1 MGIKD
6 RLAHAWN
13 AFKGKDYIGTQN
25 RVIGPAYSFRPDQ
38 YKFNTYNEK
47 SIVTAV
53 LTRFAID
60 CSMVNVEHAR
70 VDENEN
76 YVEMIKSKL
85 NTCLKLDANV
95 DQTGRAFMLDAV
107 YSLLDEGVVA
117 IVPVET
123 DIDPKKTTGYDVL
136 ELRVGKVIQ
145 WYPKD
150 VQVRVFNEE
159 KGINEDIILPKK
171 MVGLPEN
178 PFYQIM
184 NEPNSTV
191 KRVTRILNKLDILN
205 EHNSSGKLDLIIQ
218 LPYDLKSPARQQR
231 AEQRLK
237 MLENQL
243 EGKKYGIAYIDS
255 TERVTQINRAIENN
269 MLQQVEYFMK
279 LLYQQFGISERVMS
293 GEASEEEMMVYYDR
307 VVNPILASIT
317 EEMTR
322 KFLSKTARSQRQVI
336 WYFRDPFDLIPVG
349 KVAEI
354 ADTFIRNE
362 ILTKNEVRGL
372 IGFKPSDDP
381 AADQLQNP
389 NLYPTEEG
397 GFQNGGEMI
406 DPMASPEEVAD
417 VQGEIDSLDEY
428 DAELDELEKSLS
440 QSAFTA
446 YDKFLSQSGIAFN
459 ELDERSLDFY
469 LKHYASKYYDPVYA
483 HEYYEKHKKLK
494 GRSSLSEKGKE
505 VADYVTK
512 KMNEE
517 RDKEVSSS
525 KSKTTRSLESAR
537 NKHSSTVESSRNTRD
552 RNIEAKKNA
561 TQQAVENHK
570 AQMDNQI
577 QQLRDQLASWGK
589 SGLKGK
595 SKEVRQKIARLRE
608 ENNEAKAKLQEELSS
623 YSYSEREAHS
633 TRSASSKSEYDTSS
647 SSIKESG
654 AKEVADIKSKYE
666 DRLATEMGK
675 IMKEYPAEAKS
686 KKGENDSEIAALRK
700 MIEEGYKKRKGGK

>member
-13 AFKGKDYIGTQN
+13 AFKGNDYISTQN
-25 RVIGPAYSFRPDQ
+25 RVTGPAYSFRPDQ
-38 YKFNTYNEK
+38 YHFNTYNEK

-53 LTRFAID
+53 LTRIAID
-60 CSMVNVEHAR
+60 CSMVNIEHAR

-76 YVEMIKSKL
+76 YVGMIKSKL
-85 NTCLKLDANV
+85 NDCLKIDANV

-117 IVPVET
+117 IVPVEP
-123 DIDPKKTTGYDVL
+123 DINPKMTSGFDVTK
-136 ELRVGKVIQ
+136 LRTGKVLQ

-150 VQVRVFNEE
+150 VQVRVFNED
-159 KGINEDIILPKK
+159 KGIAEDIILPKK
-171 MVGLPEN
+171 MVCLPEN

-205 EHNSSGKLDLIIQ
+205 EQNTSGKLALIIQ
-218 LPYDLKSPARQQR
+218 LPYDLKSPARQER
-231 AEQRLK
+231 AEHRRKLIEQ
-237 MLENQL
+237 QL
-243 EGKKYGIAYIDS
+243 AGSKYGIAYIDS
-255 TERVTQINRAIENN
+255 TERITQINRAIENN
-269 MLQQVEYFMK
+269 MLSQVEYFMK
-279 LLYQQFGISERVMS
+279 LLYSQFGISENVMN
-293 GEASEEEMMVYYDR
+293 GTADEEEMAIYYDR
-307 VVNPILASIT
+307 VVNPIMASIS

-322 KFLSKTARSQRQVI
+322 KFLSKTARTQKQVV

-389 NLYPTEEG
+389 NLYPTE
-397 GFQNGGEMI
+397 GGEMM
-406 DPMASPEEVAD
+406 DPMASEEEVAD
-417 VQGEIDSLDEY
+417 VQSEIDSLDEY
-428 DAELDELEKSLS
+428 DAQLDELENSLS
-440 QSAFTA
+440 QSAFAA
-446 YDKFLSQSGIAFN
+446 YDNFLSQSGIGFN
-459 ELDERSLDFY
+459 DLTESEFSSY
-469 LKHYASKYYDPVYA
+469 IQHYASKYYDPVYA

-494 GRSSLSEKGKE
+494 GRNHLSEKGKE

-512 KMNEE
+512 KINEE
-517 RDKEVSSS
+517 RDKEISSS
-525 KSKTTRSLESAR
+525 KSKTSRSLESAK

-561 TQQAVENHK
+561 TKQAVENHK

-577 QQLRDQLASWGK
+577 QQLRDQLATWGK

-608 ENNEAKAKLQEELSS
+608 ENNEAKAKLQDELSS
-623 YSYSEREAHS
+623 YSYSEREAHG
-633 TRSASSKSEYDTSS
+633 TRTASSKSEYDKSS
-647 SSIKESG
+647 SSIRESG
-654 AKEVADIKSKYE
+654 SKEVAAIKEKYS

-675 IMKEYPAEAKS
+675 IMKEFPGESKS
-686 KKGENDSEIAALRK
+686 KKDGSNSEIEALRK
-700 MIEEGYKKRKGGK
+700 VIQENYAKKKKK

>member
-13 AFKGKDYIGTQN
+13 AFKGNDYISTQN
-25 RVIGPAYSFRPDQ
+25 RVTGPAYSFRPDQ
-38 YKFNTYNEK
+38 YHFNTYNEK
-47 SIVTAV
+47 SIVNAV
-53 LTRFAID
+53 LTRIAID
-60 CSMVNVEHAR
+60 CSMVNIEHAR
-70 VDENEN
+70 VDDNEN
-76 YVEMIKSKL
+76 YVEMIRSKL
-85 NTCLKLDANV
+85 NTCLKIDANI

-123 DIDPKKTTGYDVL
+123 DVNPKMTSGFDVTN
-136 ELRVGKVIQ
+136 LRVGKVIQ

-159 KGINEDIILPKK
+159 HGKTEDIILPKK
-171 MVGLPEN
+171 MVCLPEN

-205 EHNSSGKLDLIIQ
+205 EQNASGKLDLIIQ
-218 LPYDLKSPARQQR
+218 LPYDLKSPSRQER
-231 AEQRLK
+231 AEHRRKLI
-237 MLENQL
+237 ENQL
-243 EGKKYGIAYIDS
+243 TGSKYGIAYIDS
-255 TERVTQINRAIENN
+255 TERITQINRAIENN
-269 MLQQVEYFMK
+269 MLSQVEYFMK
-279 LLYQQFGISERVMS
+279 LLYSQFGISEKVMT
-293 GEASEEEMMVYYDR
+293 GEATEEEMMVYYDR
-307 VVNPILASIT
+307 VVNPIMAAIT

-322 KFLSKTARSQRQVI
+322 KFLSKTARTQRQVI

-381 AADQLQNP
+381 AADELQNP

-397 GFQNGGEMI
+397 ELQNEGEMM
-406 DPMASPEEVAD
+406 DPMASEEEVAD
-417 VQGEIDSLDEY
+417 VQGDIDSLDEY
-428 DAELDELEKSLS
+428 DAQLDELEKSLA
-440 QSAFTA
+440 QSAFAA
-446 YDKFLSQSGIAFN
+446 YDNFLSQSGIGFN
-459 ELDERSLDFY
+459 DVTESEFSSY
-469 LKHYASKYYDPVYA
+469 IQHYASKYYDPQYA

-494 GRSSLSEKGKE
+494 GRNTLSEKGKE

-512 KMNEE
+512 KINEE
-517 RDKEVSSS
+517 RDKEISSS
-525 KSKTTRSLESAR
+525 KSRTSSSLAAAK
-537 NKHSSTVESSRNTRD
+537 NKHSSTVESSKNTRD
-552 RNIEAKKNA
+552 RNIEAKKEA
-561 TQQAVENHK
+561 TKQAVENHK

-595 SKEVRQKIARLRE
+595 SKEVRDKIARLRE
-608 ENNEAKAKLQEELSS
+608 QNNEAKAKLQEDLSS
-623 YSYSEREAHS
+623 YSYSEREAHG
-633 TRSASSKSEYDTSS
+633 TRSSASKSEYDKSS
-647 SSIKESG
+647 GNIRSSGSKEVASIKE
-654 AKEVADIKSKYE
+654 KYQ

-675 IMKEYPAEAKS
+675 IMNEYSADKESGSNGAAELKKLQEKYKS
-686 KKGENDSEIAALRK
+686 KN
-700 MIEEGYKKRKGGK
+700 KK

>member
-13 AFKGKDYIGTQN
+13 AFKGNDYISTQN
-25 RVIGPAYSFRPDQ
+25 RVTGPAYSFRPDQ
-38 YKFNTYNEK
+38 YHFNTYNEK

-53 LTRFAID
+53 LTRIAID
-60 CSMVNVEHAR
+60 CSMVNIEHAR

-76 YVEMIKSKL
+76 YVGMIKSKL
-85 NTCLKLDANV
+85 NDCLKIDANV

-123 DIDPKKTTGYDVL
+123 DINPKMTSSFDVTK
-136 ELRVGKVIQ
+136 LRTGKVLQ

-150 VQVRVFNEE
+150 VQVRVFNED
-159 KGINEDIILPKK
+159 KGIAEDIILPKK
-171 MVGLPEN
+171 TVCLPEN

-205 EHNSSGKLDLIIQ
+205 EQNTSGKLDLIIQ
-218 LPYDLKSPARQQR
+218 LPYDLKSPARQEK
-231 AEQRLK
+231 AEHRRKLIEQ
-237 MLENQL
+237 QL
-243 EGKKYGIAYIDS
+243 AGSKYGIAYIDS
-255 TERVTQINRAIENN
+255 TERITQINRAIENN
-269 MLQQVEYFMK
+269 MLSQVEYFMK
-279 LLYQQFGISERVMS
+279 LLYSQFGISENVMN
-293 GEASEEEMMVYYDR
+293 GTADEEEMAIYYDR
-307 VVNPILASIT
+307 VVNPIMASIS

-322 KFLSKTARSQRQVI
+322 KFLSKTARTQKQVI

-354 ADTFIRNE
+354 ADTLIRNE

-372 IGFKPSDDP
+372 IGFKPSNDP
-381 AADQLQNP
+381 GADQLQNP
-389 NLYPTEEG
+389 NLYPTE
-397 GFQNGGEMI
+397 GGEMM
-406 DPMASPEEVAD
+406 DPMASEEEVAD

-428 DAELDELEKSLS
+428 DAQLDELENSLS
-440 QSAFTA
+440 QSAFAA
-446 YDKFLSQSGIAFN
+446 YDNFLSQFAVGFSDMTESEFSSYIQ
-459 ELDERSLDFY
+459 
-469 LKHYASKYYDPVYA
+469 HYASKYYDPVYA

-494 GRSSLSEKGKE
+494 GRNHLSEKGKE

-512 KMNEE
+512 KINEE
-517 RDKEVSSS
+517 RDKEISSS

-537 NKHSSTVESSRNTRD
+537 NKHSSTVESSKNTRD

-561 TQQAVENHK
+561 TKQAVENHK

-608 ENNEAKAKLQEELSS
+608 ENNEAKAKLHDELSS
-623 YSYSEREAHS
+623 YSYSEREAHG
-633 TRSASSKSEYDTSS
+633 TRTASSKSEYDKSS
-647 SSIKESG
+647 SSIRESG
-654 AKEVADIKSKYE
+654 SKEVAAIKEKYS

-675 IMKEYPAEAKS
+675 IMKEFPGESKS
-686 KKGENDSEIAALRK
+686 KKDGSNSEIEALRK
-700 MIEEGYKKRKGGK
+700 VIQENYAKKKKK